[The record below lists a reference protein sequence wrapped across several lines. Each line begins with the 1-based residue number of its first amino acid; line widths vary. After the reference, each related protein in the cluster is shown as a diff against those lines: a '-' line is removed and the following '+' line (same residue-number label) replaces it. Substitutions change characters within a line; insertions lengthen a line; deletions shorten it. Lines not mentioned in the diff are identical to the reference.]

1 MVLMKVFA
9 LALCVGI
16 LGAASSQAADP
27 VVVDQIIA
35 KVNGDIITRSD
46 LDREVK
52 NLEAGM
58 RARSM
63 TPQQIQKELEQRR
76 PTVLRDKIDSLLLV
90 QRGKDLN
97 INVDA
102 EVTKYLGKI
111 QSDNKIADPDK
122 FQQWIREQTGMSFED
137 FRLETKNQFLTQR
150 VVGQEVSS
158 KISIPRA
165 DIEKY
170 YNEHKN
176 EFMRKERVFLREI
189 LVSKEG
195 RTPEEADKKAKDL
208 VARARRG
215 ERFPELARDNSDA
228 ATAKQAGDLGGW
240 EKDDLMKAL
249 VDAVWDKEKGYVTD
263 PIQIDAGW
271 LILRVEEH
279 HKEGLAAVE
288 EVESEVREKLYMP
301 LFEPKIREYLTS
313 LRHDAFL
320 EIRDGFVDA
329 SAAPG
334 KDTRWT
340 DPAMLRPETVTKEE
354 VANQTRRRRLL
365 WLVPIPGTNTTVKSK
380 SSSN

>member
-1 MVLMKVFA
+1 MVCMKVCA

-16 LGAASSQAADP
+16 FSATASLAADP
-27 VVVDQIIA
+27 LVVDQIIA

-46 LDREVK
+46 LERESK
-52 NLEAGM
+52 NMEAEM
-58 RARSM
+58 RARGM
-63 TPQQIQKELEQRR
+63 NPQQIQQEMEQRR
-76 PTVLRDKIDSLLLV
+76 STILRDRIDSLLLV

-122 FQQWIREQTGMSFED
+122 FHQWIREQAGTSFED
-137 FRLETKNQFLTQR
+137 FRLEMKNRFVRER

-165 DIEKY
+165 DLEKY
-170 YNEHKN
+170 YNEHKS
-176 EFMRKERVFLREI
+176 EFIRKERVFLREI

-195 RTPEEADKKAKDL
+195 KTPEEAEKKAKDL
-208 VARARRG
+208 TARARKG

-228 ATAKQAGDLGGW
+228 GSAKQGGDLGGW
-240 EKDDLMKAL
+240 QKEDLMKSL

-279 HKEGLAAVE
+279 HKEGLAALD
-288 EVESEVREKLYMP
+288 EVENDVREKLYMP
-301 LFEPKIREYLTS
+301 LFEPKIREYLTQ
-313 LRHDAFL
+313 LRQDSFL
-320 EIRDGFVDA
+320 EIRDGFVDV
-329 SAAPG
+329 SSAPG
-334 KDTRWT
+334 KDTKWT

-354 VANQTRRRRLL
+354 VASQTRRRRLL
-365 WLVPIPGTNTTVKSK
+365 WLVPIPGTNTTVKAK